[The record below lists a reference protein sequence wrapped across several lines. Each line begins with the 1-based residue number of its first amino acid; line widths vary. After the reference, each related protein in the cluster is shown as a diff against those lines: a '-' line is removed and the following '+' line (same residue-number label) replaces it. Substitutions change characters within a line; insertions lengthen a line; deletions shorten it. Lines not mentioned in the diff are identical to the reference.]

1 MARPGDVEVHVE
13 APPADGSATIVR
25 VEGDLDMATSR
36 ELELAIESTD
46 PADRIVIDL
55 SGCTFL
61 DSSALRV
68 LVRQARAAE
77 DAGGATA
84 LVTTDPGILRVL
96 EIATTDTLLPVH
108 DTVESA
114 SRS

>member
-1 MARPGDVEVHVE
+1 VARPGDVEVHVQ
-13 APPADGSATIVR
+13 ATPPDGSAVVVR
-25 VEGDLDMATSR
+25 VDGELDMATSSS
-36 ELELAIESTD
+36 LEQALDGTD
-46 PADRIVIDL
+46 PGGRIVIDL

-68 LVRQARAAE
+68 LVQQARAA
-77 DAGGATA
+77 DNAGGRIA

-96 EIATTDTLLPVH
+96 EIATTETLLPVH
-108 DTVESA
+108 DTIESA